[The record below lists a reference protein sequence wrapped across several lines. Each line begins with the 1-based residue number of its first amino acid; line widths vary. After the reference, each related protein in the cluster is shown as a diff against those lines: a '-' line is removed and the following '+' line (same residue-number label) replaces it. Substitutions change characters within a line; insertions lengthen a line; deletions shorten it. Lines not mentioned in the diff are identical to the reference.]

1 MSFSN
6 PTQFEKESFQQFYLA
21 CRRLL
26 SQNVVLKIAVQ
37 KALEEAI
44 HGFTR
49 QNSWRPT
56 HISHAAA
63 IDAINGNSKNI
74 QRAHGILEDRLDRH
88 DRTIQILEGFEQPFE
103 DWWKFYMQHDS
114 TIMITKEEHGS
125 GKIFK
130 VEDLIELPPSDQDL
144 FTSAGFGFK
153 MRKKFEIAWLRKQVK
168 QS

>member
-6 PTQFEKESFQQFYLA
+6 PTQFEKESFQQFYLS

-26 SQNVVLKIAVQ
+26 SQNVVLKIAAQ

-49 QNSWRPT
+49 ENSWRPT
-56 HISHAAA
+56 HISYAAA
-63 IDAINGNSKNI
+63 NDAINGNSKNI
-74 QRAHGILEDRLDRH
+74 QRAHGVLEGRLNRH

-103 DWWKFYMQHDS
+103 DWWKFYMEHDA
-114 TIMITKEEHGS
+114 TVMITREEHGS
-125 GKIFK
+125 GKIFT
-130 VEDLIELPPSDQDL
+130 VEELIELPTPDQGM

-153 MRKKFEIAWLRKQVK
+153 MRKKFEISRSNRKYC
-168 QS
+168 